1 MIFALLRIPA
11 YILPLKKGKDSMK
24 SKYTLMLTGVM
35 MILSIIPQELGAA
48 GKTPQNLIPLP
59 EPRREGGMPLMEALN
74 KRQSSREYS
83 SRDIPEQELSDLLWA
98 AWGYNRS
105 GQKKRTA
112 PSSNNKQEISVYLA
126 KKDGLYLYDAEMNA
140 LLKISDADIRE
151 ETGKQAF
158 VDDAPLNLI
167 FVADTKVQSN
177 VNSSYANVGFISQNV
192 YLYCASAGLGTV
204 VRGLFD
210 EDLLHRAMGLREDQ
224 KIILCQ
230 TVGYPK

>member
-1 MIFALLRIPA
+1 
-11 YILPLKKGKDSMK
+11 
-24 SKYTLMLTGVM
+24 
-35 MILSIIPQELGAA
+35 MILNMIPQGLGAA

-59 EPRREGGMPLMEALN
+59 EPRREGGMPLMEALD

-83 SRDIPEQELSDLLWA
+83 SREIPEQELSDLLWA

-126 KKDGLYLYDAEMNA
+126 KKDGLYLYEAEMNA
-140 LLKISDADIRE
+140 LLKITDADIRE
-151 ETGKQAF
+151 ATGKQAF
-158 VDDAPLNLI
+158 VKDAPLNLI
-167 FVADTKVQSN
+167 FVADTKLQSST
-177 VNSSYANVGFISQNV
+177 NSSFANAGFISQNV
-192 YLYCASAGLGTV
+192 YLYCASAGLETV
-204 VRGLFD
+204 VRGWFD
-210 EDLLHRAMGLREDQ
+210 AELLHHTMNLDENQ